1 MLSHMEDLRRKDM
14 ECVHIYYKCGMNEI
28 LQKKTLYEDM
38 RYTKKMR
45 SKTRKNYVLNIHI
58 FEDNEDE
65 REKRKDIY
73 IKERHKNRG

>member
-1 MLSHMEDLRRKDM
+1 MEDLRRKDM

-28 LQKKTLYEDM
+28 LKKKKKTLYEDM

>member
-1 MLSHMEDLRRKDM
+1 MKFLK
-14 ECVHIYYKCGMNEI
+14 K
-28 LQKKTLYEDM
+28 KKTLYEDM

>member
-1 MLSHMEDLRRKDM
+1 MKFLK
-14 ECVHIYYKCGMNEI
+14 K
-28 LQKKTLYEDM
+28 KKTLYEDM

-45 SKTRKNYVLNIHI
+45 SKTKKNYVLNIHI